1 MITYQSL
8 ATDFKHK
15 KFLFRSWAYIL
26 TCEKPICSKH
36 LEQVNNWCDT
46 MWPNQ
51 IINYLCPPRYL
62 NIQFVHLNLDLKK
75 LNVFYETDS
84 IGRFWCTAMYSL
96 KSKHVQ
102 KMVIRTVTEE
112 VYTVHSLYTVVH
124 SVSSNSL
131 SRVNDGDMELSSS
144 FAHSWSTMISNQ
156 IFWCQIFQVSQP
168 KMAGTVVIWKLH
180 IRNGCVQPFWWSE
193 RISLS
198 LFAKKITEI
207 ICTAWIV
214 FRERMYGAVQEI

>member
-15 KFLFRSWAYIL
+15 KFQFRSWAYIL

-112 VYTVHSLYTVVH
+112 VYTVQCTLTVHCTQRIIKFTFPCQWWWHGVIKQLRTQLI
-124 SVSSNSL
+124 N
-131 SRVNDGDMELSSS
+131 NDL
-144 FAHSWSTMISNQ
+144 
-156 IFWCQIFQVSQP
+156 
-168 KMAGTVVIWKLH
+168 
-180 IRNGCVQPFWWSE
+180 
-193 RISLS
+193 
-198 LFAKKITEI
+198 
-207 ICTAWIV
+207 
-214 FRERMYGAVQEI
+214 

>member
-1 MITYQSL
+1 M
-8 ATDFKHK
+8 
-15 KFLFRSWAYIL
+15 
-26 TCEKPICSKH
+26 
-36 LEQVNNWCDT
+36 
-46 MWPNQ
+46 
-51 IINYLCPPRYL
+51 
-62 NIQFVHLNLDLKK
+62 
-75 LNVFYETDS
+75 FYETDS
-84 IGRFWCTAMYSL
+84 IGRFWCNAIYSL

-168 KMAGTVVIWKLH
+168 KMAGTVVIWKWHEMGVFNHFGDPKEFHFLCSQKNHWNHLH
-180 IRNGCVQPFWWSE
+180 SVNSFQRENVWGG
-193 RISLS
+193 
-198 LFAKKITEI
+198 AGNITDEKN
-207 ICTAWIV
+207 TKWIV
-214 FRERMYGAVQEI
+214 NSGMSIGCFRKFIRK